1 VSNAAHPAPAPQT
14 PSLGR
19 IVHVPMDPTMNNGAD
34 VAAAV
39 ITRVWSPTT
48 VNLRVLADGESLL
61 WRTSSTY
68 ADDLDA
74 IDADDPTRL
83 NRWTWPPR
91 V

>member
-1 VSNAAHPAPAPQT
+1 MPA

-19 IVHVPMDPTMNNGAD
+19 IVLVPIQPEMNNGAT
-34 VAAAV
+34 VAPAI
-39 ITRVWSPTT
+39 ITRVWSDTT

-68 ADDLDA
+68 VEDLDTL
-74 IDADDPTRL
+74 DAGDPTRI

>member
-1 VSNAAHPAPAPQT
+1 MPEQQPGV
-14 PSLGR
+14 GR
-19 IVHVPMDPTMNNGAD
+19 IVHVSMDPTMNNGAD
-34 VAAAV
+34 MAPAI
-39 ITRVWSPTT
+39 ITRVWSDTT
-48 VNLRVLADGESLL
+48 VNLRVLADSENLL

-74 IDADDPTRL
+74 IPADDPTRL